1 MKDDKMKEY
10 IEIVFIAILIAI
22 GVIVG
27 GSFILALL
35 VCATPIIVVLLVVS
49 LFSNKK
55 IFKITVNKKGE

>member
-1 MKDDKMKEY
+1 MKEY
-10 IEIVFIAILIAI
+10 LEIVFIAILRAI

-49 LFSNKK
+49 LFSDKK

>member
-1 MKDDKMKEY
+1 MKEY

-49 LFSNKK
+49 LFSDKK